1 MSAYLRKALA
11 ITLLVLLIV
20 TIISILTPC
29 SAETELVPHE
39 DPSRAKEETDVTTL
53 LTFYIYTL
61 SSMTLE
67 DYKTSTETLKPAGL
81 LKTPKELEYIVNR
94 FNKLLSE
101 TYENLNDTRY
111 YIDLAKHYILLMEY
125 RRALYSLDNATFHL
139 SKANITL
146 GTLITYKQR
155 LVSAI
160 SRYVPE
166 EYAGNFYQLHLT
178 IGLYLTHGLRKLIDK
193 YAEEIRNLRARIP
206 YEKVEIKGVHGT
218 EILLNV
224 KPKTVFV
231 GDYISISAQLL
242 SENNTALPYR
252 AILLSIIFRDR
263 ILLRKELK
271 TDEEGVVNYKYRVPY
286 IYDEYLITKGLLI
299 AVHYMPIGDDV
310 GFYRLCYNQTTV
322 RVLYQPTY
330 ATVQGP
336 TIVYPGLKSQYTLTI
351 NPPPTENSPR
361 NVKIFLDNTPLENIT
376 VYSEETIVTLKIPEN
391 TSIGTH
397 ILKFYVEPLNR
408 LAPATAGLGILVTYV
423 PSKLNVNIPGIVY
436 YPLSSIVIKG
446 RLMYSNGT
454 PIWGETVVIRVNGE
468 KHTLIPD
475 SYGEFSLSLKP
486 KFTLT
491 FNELNVEII
500 FESEKP
506 WHPLLTRRSKVNI
519 VSLIPLTIALLT
531 LGFYMA
537 ISPREITFSTAKL
550 AALFR
555 RRRRIMKKKIPE
567 KPVMTFYPE
576 LETEALA
583 KKPTVYEFKVQTEVT
598 KLYIDAVKL
607 LSKKIHPPKPYE
619 TMREYCLSIK
629 SKVPREVFEAFEKL
643 TSLAEKSLYFKPY
656 FSSEELILARKCY
669 EKIARW

>member
-1 MSAYLRKALA
+1 MPGSPQKALA
-11 ITLLVLLIV
+11 IALLVLLIV
-20 TIISILTPC
+20 TIIANPTPC
-29 SAETELVPHE
+29 SAETELIPHE
-39 DPSRAKEETDVTTL
+39 DPSRAKEETDVVTL
-53 LTFYIYTL
+53 LTFYVYAL

-67 DYKTSTETLKPAGL
+67 DYENSVEILKLAGL
-81 LKTPKELEYIVNR
+81 LKISKELEYIVNR
-94 FNKLLSE
+94 FNELLRE
-101 TYENLNDTRY
+101 THENLNDTRY

-125 RRALYSLDNATFHL
+125 RRAFYSLDNATFHL

-146 GTLITYKQR
+146 DTLITYKQR

-166 EYAGNFYQLHLT
+166 EYAGKFYQLHLT
-178 IGLYLTHGLRKLIDK
+178 IGLYLTHGLRRLISK
-193 YAEEIRNLRARIP
+193 YAEEICNLRARIP
-206 YEKVEIKGVHGT
+206 REKVEIKGVHGT
-218 EILLNV
+218 KILLNV

-231 GDYISISAQLL
+231 GDHISISARLL

-271 TDEEGVVNYKYRVPY
+271 TDEKGVVNYKYKVPY
-286 IYDEYLITKGLLI
+286 IYDEYLITKGLVI
-299 AVHYMPIGDDV
+299 AVRYMPIGDDV
-310 GFYRLCYNQTTV
+310 GFYKPCYNQTTV
-322 RVLYQPTY
+322 KVLYQPTH

-336 TIVYPGLKSQYTLTI
+336 TIVYPGLKSRFTLTI
-351 NPPPTENSPR
+351 DPSPTVNSPR
-361 NVKIFLDNTPLENIT
+361 NVKIFLDNIQLKDAT
-376 VYSEETIVTLKIPEN
+376 VYSRETIVTLKIPEN
-391 TSIGTH
+391 ASIGTH

-408 LAPATAGLGILVTYV
+408 LAPATAGFGILVTYI
-423 PSKLNVNIPGIVY
+423 PTKLSVNIPGIVY
-436 YPLSSIVIKG
+436 YPLSSIVVKG
-446 RLMYSNGT
+446 RLIYSNGT
-454 PIWGETVVIRVNGE
+454 PIWGETVVIRIGGE
-468 KHTLIPD
+468 NHTLISD

-491 FNELNVEII
+491 FNELNVEVI

-506 WHPLLTRRSKVNI
+506 WHPLLIRRSKVNI

-567 KPVMTFYPE
+567 KPVITFYPG
-576 LETEALA
+576 LEAETLA
-583 KKPTVYEFKVQTEVT
+583 KKPTMYEFKIQTEVT

-607 LSKKIHPPKPYE
+607 LSRKIYPPKPYE

-629 SKVPREVFEAFEKL
+629 SRVPREVFEAFKKL